1 MWCLWGWLFVLL
13 ALARLRC
20 LGAEYSVS
28 SSIVVFRFSVCHSFH
43 LLSSRQNQMAF
54 YSCLRYIN
62 FYAAFSYE
70 RISFI
75 RSTEKS
81 PLCCVSR
88 CLAAIPS
95 DTLPKIEKWREKNRH
110 ASDSSILIGFPLR
123 CGLNVHCWICQR
135 LAWKCEHRL
144 CGFRC
149 AQGLGTARFIH
160 HFAHI
165 AFYWYICTAK
175 PSTWNIRIECGEH
188 VLIRNILIFP
198 DLHQ

>member
-1 MWCLWGWLFVLL
+1 MSLRLIVCVIGVGAIALF
-13 ALARLRC
+13 RSRIFDFIIDC
-20 LGAEYSVS
+20 CFSFFSVS
-28 SSIVVFRFSVCHSFH
+28 FFSFVVQQTESNGILFMPQIHKFLCGF
-43 LLSSRQNQMAF
+43 
-54 YSCLRYIN
+54 
-62 FYAAFSYE
+62 
-70 RISFI
+70 FI
-75 RSTEKS
+75 RTNLVHPIDWKVTLV
-81 PLCCVSR
+81 LCLSR
-88 CLAAIPS
+88 CLAAIPN

-110 ASDSSILIGFPLR
+110 ASNSSILIGFPLR